1 MERKLSELNRG
12 ESGKIVKIKS
22 SARVGIAGMG
32 IRKGKMV
39 KVSVE
44 QPIGGPIV
52 IEIDGNKSSLGR
64 GLAESVIVEVEE

>member
-44 QPIGGPIV
+44 QPVGGPIV